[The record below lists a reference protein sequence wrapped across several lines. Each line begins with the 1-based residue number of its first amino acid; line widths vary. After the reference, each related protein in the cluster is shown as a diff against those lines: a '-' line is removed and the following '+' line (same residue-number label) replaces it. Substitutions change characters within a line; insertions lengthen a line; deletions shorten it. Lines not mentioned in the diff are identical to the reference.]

1 MSVRTLLLLFAVAIT
16 AYAGFTTWLIL
27 RYRSRGGVV
36 VASIHLAL
44 ICLVAG
50 AAFVAY
56 FVRDAT
62 HAGVLVIFSLL
73 IFDLIYRRFLGP
85 RLFPKP

>member
-1 MSVRTLLLLFAVAIT
+1 LHSGVTLLLFAFAIS
-16 AYAGFTTWLIL
+16 AHAGFASWLIL
-27 RYRSRGGVV
+27 RYRLRGGVV
-36 VASIHLAL
+36 EASIHLAL

-62 HAGVLVIFSLL
+62 AWACW
-73 IFDLIYRRFLGP
+73 
-85 RLFPKP
+85 